1 MFPKHGF
8 QFWNGDINMFYK
20 HVFCKLK
27 THIYVFA
34 GGFRNRYA
42 MMLQCWNENPDARP
56 YFGDIVLRLQRM
68 LEDSQV
74 MIFAEIQISKTVRKI
89 FLTTKRH
96 KTVHLKAMLFTL
108 QVYMNLDVN
117 EGNHYAEIK

>member
-1 MFPKHGF
+1 
-8 QFWNGDINMFYK
+8 
-20 HVFCKLK
+20 
-27 THIYVFA
+27 
-34 GGFRNRYA
+34 
-42 MMLQCWNENPDARP
+42 MLQCWNENPDARP

-117 EGNHYAEIK
+117 EGNHYAEIKWY